1 MLRWNAAAISSLLP
15 LQNSYQA
22 GARHVHADR
31 LIIDRKEAHVPL
43 IISQPVPYVTQIVI
57 DNQAKRNAMS
67 RDMMVE
73 LADLWDQLDADDDCR
88 CIVLTGAGD
97 KAFCAGADIGGDL
110 SHPRRH
116 PVSSIE
122 HCSRRQ
128 PTRSPLLQPSMA
140 SAPVGVSNCCSRQIF
155 GLRLLM
161 RALAAGG

>member
-1 MLRWNAAAISSLLP
+1 M
-15 LQNSYQA
+15 
-22 GARHVHADR
+22 
-31 LIIDRKEAHVPL
+31 PL

-110 SHPRRH
+110 S
-116 PVSSIE
+116 
-122 HCSRRQ
+122 
-128 PTRSPLLQPSMA
+128 A
-140 SAPVGVSNCCSRQIF
+140 SE
-155 GLRLLM
+155 
-161 RALAAGG
+161 